1 MKTERFDK
9 KLFKQEVLNNLKTQF
24 RVELNNASQ
33 QQIYQAVAYALKEWI
48 IEDWMD
54 TQKTYEE
61 KDPKILYYMSME
73 FLMGRALGNNLINMS
88 MYGEVKEALD
98 ELGVDLNAVEDQEPD
113 PALGNGGLGRLAA
126 CFLDSLATLGYAAY
140 GCGIR
145 YQYGMFKQKIKDGYQ
160 IEVPDEWLK
169 NGNPFELKRP
179 EYAKEVRFGGNI
191 RTEYDEATG
200 RTNFIQENYQS
211 VMAVPFDYPIV
222 GYGNHIVNTL
232 RIWDAEAIT
241 DFQLDSF
248 DKGEYDKAVEQKNL
262 AKNIVE
268 VLYPNDNHYEGKEL
282 RLKQQYFFVSA
293 SLQAAVAKYKKNHD
307 DITKLYEKMTIQMND
322 THPTVSVAE
331 LMRILM
337 DEEGLGWDE
346 AWEVTTKTCAYTNHT
361 IMAEALE
368 KWPIDL
374 FSKLLPR
381 VYQIVEEI
389 DRRFVNKIREM
400 YPGNEEKVKKMAI
413 LWDGQVRMAHMAI
426 AAGYSVNGVA
436 KLHTEILK
444 NQELKD
450 FYQMMPEKFNNKTNG
465 ITQRRFLMHANPLL
479 ADWVTEKLG
488 TKEWITDLSKMSGLK
503 EWLDDEEALKEF
515 MTIKFKNK
523 ERLAAYIKEH
533 NGVEV
538 DPRSI
543 FDVQVKRLHEYKRQL
558 LNILHVMYL
567 YNQIKEHPEMS
578 FYPKTY
584 IFGAKASAGYIR
596 AKEIIKLINSVA
608 DVINNDRSING
619 KLKVVFIE
627 DYRVSNAE
635 LIFAAAD
642 ISEQISTASK
652 EASGTGNM
660 KFMMNGAP
668 TLGTMDGAN
677 VEIVDEVGIDN
688 AFIFGLSADEVINYE
703 QNGGYNPYDIYNND
717 PDIHR
722 VVDQMVDGT
731 YSNGDTEMY
740 RDLYNS
746 LLNNQGGS
754 RADMYFILKDFR
766 SYADAQARAMEAY
779 KDKEKWAKMAL
790 KNTACCGK
798 FSADR
803 TIQEYVDD
811 IWHLDHVVIDEDEL
825 EY

>member
-1 MKTERFDK
+1 MYNPRFEKDVFKRDVRNNVKT
-9 KLFKQEVLNNLKTQF
+9 LFRKEVEEATP
-24 RVELNNASQ
+24 Q
-33 QQIYQAVAYALKEWI
+33 QLFQAVSYAVKEAI
-48 IEDWMD
+48 IDDWLA
-54 TQKTYEE
+54 TQKQYE
-61 KDPKILYYMSME
+61 KDDPKTVYYMSME
-73 FLMGRALGNNLINMS
+73 FLLGRALGNNLINMTA
-88 MYGEVKEALD
+88 YKEVKEAL
-98 ELGVDLNAVEDQEPD
+98 EEMGIDLNVIEDQEPD

-126 CFLDSLATLGYAAY
+126 CFLDSLATLGYASY

-145 YQYGMFKQKIKDGYQ
+145 YRYGMFKQKIRDGYQ
-160 IEVPDEWLK
+160 VEAPDNWLK
-169 NGNPFELKRP
+169 DGNPFELRRP

-191 RTEYDEATG
+191 RVEYDETG
-200 RTNFIQENYQS
+200 KTHFVQENYES
-211 VMAVPFDYPIV
+211 VMAIPYDYPIV

-232 RIWDAEAIT
+232 RIWDAEAIV

-248 DKGEYDKAVEQKNL
+248 DRGDYHKAVEQENL

-268 VLYPNDNHYEGKEL
+268 VLYPNDNHYAGKEL

-293 SLQAAVAKYKKNHD
+293 SIQAA
-307 DITKLYEKMTIQMND
+307 ITKFKKKHGDISKLPEKVTFQMND
-322 THPTVSVAE
+322 THPTVAVAE
-331 LMRILM
+331 LMRILL
-337 DEEGLGWDE
+337 DEENLGWNE
-346 AWEVTTKTCAYTNHT
+346 AWDITTKCCAYTNHT

-374 FSKLLPR
+374 FSRLLPR
-381 VYQIVEEI
+381 IYQIIQEI
-389 DRRFVNKIREM
+389 DRRFIAQVRAQ

-413 LWDGQVRMAHMAI
+413 LMDGQVKMAHLAI
-426 AAGYSVNGVA
+426 VAGYSVNGVA

-660 KFMMNGAP
+660 KFMMNCAP

-722 VVDQMVDGT
+722 VVDQLVDGT

-754 RADMYFILKDFR
+754 RADMYFILKDFC

>member
-1 MKTERFDK
+1 MLDSHFKKEEFKKAVKENVKMLYRKTIDEA
-9 KLFKQEVLNNLKTQF
+9 T
-24 RVELNNASQ
+24 Q
-33 QQIYQAVAYALKEWI
+33 QQIFQAVSLAVKDVI
-48 IEDWMD
+48 IDNWLA
-54 TQKTYEE
+54 TQKQYE
-61 KDPKILYYMSME
+61 KDDPKIVYYLSME
-73 FLMGRALGNNLINMS
+73 FLMGRALGNNLINLTA
-88 MYGEVKEALD
+88 YKEVKEALD
-98 ELGVDLNAVEDQEPD
+98 ELGFDLNVIEDQEPD

-126 CFLDSLATLGYAAY
+126 CFMESLATLGYAAY

-145 YQYGMFKQKIKDGYQ
+145 YRYGMFKQQISDGFQ
-160 IEVPDEWLK
+160 VEVPDNWLK
-169 NGNPFELKRP
+169 NGYPFELRRP
-179 EYAKEVRFGGNI
+179 EYSYEIKFGGYVRTEDMGNGNI
-191 RTEYDEATG
+191 R
-200 RTNFIQENYQS
+200 FIHEGYQS
-211 VMAVPFDYPIV
+211 VMAIPYDMPIV
-222 GYGNHIVNTL
+222 GYDNHMVNTL
-232 RIWDAEAIT
+232 MIWDAEPKEG
-241 DFQLDSF
+241 FQLDSF
-248 DKGEYDKAVEQKNL
+248 DKGDYNKAVEQENL
-262 AKNIVE
+262 ARNLVE
-268 VLYPNDNHYEGKEL
+268 VLYPNDNHIQGKEL

-374 FSKLLPR
+374 FSRLLPR

-400 YPGNEEKVKKMAI
+400 YPGNEEKVRKMAI

-465 ITQRRFLMHANPLL
+465 ITQRRFLMHGNPLL
-479 ADWVTEKLG
+479 SDWVTKKLG
-488 TKEWITDLSKMSGLK
+488 TDTWATDLSLMSGLK
-503 EWLDDEEALKEF
+503 KYVDDPKSQKEF
-515 MTIKFKNK
+515 MEIKLQNK
-523 ERLAAYIKEH
+523 KRLAKYIKEH
-533 NGVEV
+533 NGIDV
-538 DPRSI
+538 DPTSI

-558 LNILHVMYL
+558 MNILHVMYL
-567 YNQIKEHPEMS
+567 YNQLKKNPNMN
-578 FYPKTY
+578 FYPTTF
-584 IFGAKASAGYIR
+584 IFGAKAAAGYRR
-596 AKEIIKLINSVA
+596 AKQTIKLINSVA
-608 DVINNDRSING
+608 DKVNNDASIKG

-642 ISEQISTASK
+642 VSEQISTASK

-660 KFMMNGAP
+660 KFMLNGAP

-677 VEIVDEVGIDN
+677 VEIIDEIGEEN
-688 AFIFGLSADEVINYE
+688 AFIFGLSSEEVINYE
-703 QNGGYNPYDIYNND
+703 NNGGYHPYEIYEND
-717 PDIHR
+717 KDIHE
-722 VVDQMVDGT
+722 VLDQLVDGT
-731 YSNGDTEMY
+731 YADGDHELYKDLYQSLLFGDT
-740 RDLYNS
+740 
-746 LLNNQGGS
+746 GS
-754 RADMYFILKDFR
+754 QADMYFILKDFR
-766 SYADAQARAMEAY
+766 SYAEAHEKVAKAY
-779 KDKEKWAKMAL
+779 QDTKKWAKMAMT
-790 KNTACCGK
+790 NTAGCGK
-798 FSADR
+798 FSSDR

-811 IWHLDHVVIDEDEL
+811 IWHLDKIR
-825 EY
+825 